1 MALNHDHIPA
11 FHNDGK
17 EDWCNICKLNAEG
30 NEPQYLLDH
39 EIKNFLESTT
49 IKQRKDLASTPDSI
63 QAEMLL
69 GVMKLFHTAVEQR
82 MEWKG
87 ETKEA
92 LDKAK
97 EERIKR
103 RRVALEKTIRQTLPL
118 YGSEDH
124 GSYPRQ
130 TQVILDKVM
139 ESLEQLEYDELA

>member
-17 EDWCNICKLNAEG
+17 EDWCNICKLNIEG

-39 EIKNFLESTT
+39 EIKNFLESST
-49 IKQRKDLASTPDSI
+49 IKQRKDLASTPDRI

-69 GVMKLFHTAVEQR
+69 GVMGLFHKAVEQR
-82 MEWKG
+82 MEWRG

-92 LDKAK
+92 LDAAKA
-97 EERIKR
+97 ERIKR
-103 RRVALEKTIRQTLPL
+103 RSEALEKTIRRTIPQ

-124 GSYPRQ
+124 GSFKRQ
-130 TQVILDKVM
+130 TEVLLKQIM
-139 ESLEQLEYDELA
+139 ETLETLEYER